1 MLETIKEFFIGIGNV
16 ITSLVGFVIGFI
28 EDCVYVVKL
37 TASFVA
43 KIPTLFSWL
52 PTPAIV
58 LIVAIFGVVV
68 IYKVL
73 GREG

>member
-1 MLETIKEFFIGIGNV
+1 MLETIKEFFLGIGNV

-28 EDCVYVVKL
+28 EDVVYVVKL

-43 KIPTLFSWL
+43 KIPKLFSWL
-52 PTPAIV
+52 PAPALAIIV
-58 LIVAIFGVVV
+58 IIFSVVV